1 MLSAASR
8 AVLSALA
15 LTAATLTAS
24 AQDFP
29 NRPITIVLPYPPGA
43 STEQVAR
50 MNEALMTMHKLDL
63 AALQAAFA
71 GEAA

>member
-1 MLSAASR
+1 
-8 AVLSALA
+8 
-15 LTAATLTAS
+15 
-24 AQDFP
+24 
-29 NRPITIVLPYPPGA
+29 
-43 STEQVAR
+43 